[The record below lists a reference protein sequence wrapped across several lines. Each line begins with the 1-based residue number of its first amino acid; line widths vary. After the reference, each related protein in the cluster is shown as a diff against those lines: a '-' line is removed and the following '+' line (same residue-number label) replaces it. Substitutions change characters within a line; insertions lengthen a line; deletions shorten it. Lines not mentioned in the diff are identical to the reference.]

1 MQLSDIL
8 LPEHVFVR
16 LPAPSKGQVLQS
28 LCKAAAAALGRDDAG
43 IQERI
48 AARERLGSTGIGGGI
63 ALPHTAVPGL
73 DRPFG
78 MLALLDRPVD
88 FGAIDDMPV
97 DLVFLLLSPHPAA
110 QHHLSALACAARQ
123 LRSPGALSAM
133 RAAADEKTLY
143 EAATA

>member
-1 MQLSDIL
+1 MHMSDIL
-8 LPEHVFVR
+8 LPENVFVR

-28 LCKAAAAALGRDDAG
+28 LCKAAAAASAREDRS

-78 MLALLDRPVD
+78 ILALLERPID

-97 DLVFLLLSPHPAA
+97 DLVFLLLTPLPAA

-123 LRSPGALSAM
+123 LSSPGALSAM
-133 RAAADEKTLY
+133 RAAPDERTLY